1 MTRNSV
7 SSVWRVRRIPR
18 EPNTFMR
25 HDRTHPTGPDNAAA
39 GVVGTAATRLSGETK
54 LHSHS
59 RHQFIYSVKGVM
71 DFITPEGRWILPPSR
86 ALWIGAGLEHALRV
100 KRPVDMHILYIDRT
114 SKGVPA
120 WPGCAVVNVTPLVRE
135 LVAACVTFPWDYPE
149 DSPNA
154 RLATVL
160 LEQISTLDH
169 APVQL
174 REPKDPRA
182 RRVLNMLRAEVDA
195 GRLSNKWLLK
205 PLRALALLNGSFCR
219 KQAFP
224 SASGDSVT
232 GSFRPWSNWSRM
244 CRSRSYPARWAM
256 KILQVSLPHSRS
268 CLAPRRATISDKT
281 R

>member
-7 SSVWRVRRIPR
+7 PSARPVQRIPR
-18 EPNTFMR
+18 KPNTYMR

-39 GVVGTAATRLSGETK
+39 RVVGTAATRLSGETK

-86 ALWIGAGLEHALRV
+86 ALWIGAGVEHALRV

-135 LVAACVTFPWDYPE
+135 LVAACVAFPWDYPE

-160 LEQISTLDH
+160 LEQLSTLDH

-182 RRVLNMLRAEVDA
+182 RRVLSMLRAEVGCRTPLEQMA
-195 GRLSNKWLLK
+195 PQAAASARTIERLFLQETGLSFGEWRQRYRLIQ
-205 PLRALALLNGSFCR
+205 ALEQLAEDVPVAVVSGAVGYENPSSFIT
-219 KQAFP
+219 AFKKLFGTTP
-224 SASGDSVT
+224 GNY
-232 GSFRPWSNWSRM
+232 FR
-244 CRSRSYPARWAM
+244 
-256 KILQVSLPHSRS
+256 
-268 CLAPRRATISDKT
+268 
-281 R
+281 